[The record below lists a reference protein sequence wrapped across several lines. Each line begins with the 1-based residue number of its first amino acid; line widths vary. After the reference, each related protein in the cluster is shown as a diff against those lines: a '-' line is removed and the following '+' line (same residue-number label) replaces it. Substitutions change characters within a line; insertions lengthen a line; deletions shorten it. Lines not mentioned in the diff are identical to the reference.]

1 MEQNE
6 RAYWTKE
13 VAERLNIGESTLRK
27 WCLALEENGYQ
38 FTKGQRGVRAFLER
52 DIEVLAKMKTV
63 LNEVGTTLDE
73 AIKAARGERENAQSQ
88 VVQSFSETT
97 KEQEND
103 RTPVA
108 MSPEVLS
115 EVLENYKEDLL
126 SVVRQ
131 EFQETLRKQEE
142 RTLERERRME
152 ERARERDENVM
163 KVLRETL
170 DTKKMLAA
178 SLEEQ
183 KEEKKK
189 SWWQKLFG

>member
-27 WCLALEENGYQ
+27 WCLALEEKGYP

-52 DIEVLAKMKTV
+52 DIEVLSKMKTV
-63 LNEVGTTLDE
+63 LNEIGTTLDE
-73 AIKAARGERENAQSQ
+73 AIEAALGERDNAQSQ
-88 VVQSFSETT
+88 VVQTFSETP

-103 RTPVA
+103 RTQVA

-115 EVLENYKEDLL
+115 AVLENYKEDLL

-131 EFQETLRKQEE
+131 EFQETLKKQEE
-142 RTLERERRME
+142 RTLERERMME

-189 SWWQKLFG
+189 NWWQRIFG